1 MPGTLTNDQAHYLRG
16 LVRME
21 IRRQL
26 RKIAGFRPVPGQT
39 EAEAALVLEHFTD
52 RLGHM
57 RDTYRALGGDPDQM
71 APRGGKS

>member
-1 MPGTLTNDQAHYLRG
+1 MSGPLTSDQAHYLRG
-16 LVRME
+16 LVRMD

-26 RKIAGFRPVPGQT
+26 RKIARFAPMPGQSA
-39 EAEAALVLEHFTD
+39 AEAALVLEHFTE

-57 RDTYRALGGDPDQM
+57 RAAYRALGGDPDQM